1 MEGFISAII
10 GYLLGSIAFSKIVV
24 KQATGLDLSVEGS
37 KNTGAMNSFETTGKK
52 WIGAVVFFLD
62 ALKGYAAC
70 LIVYYLFPEAENMMT
85 LLSYAGVFAVIGHNF
100 NLWLRMKGGRG
111 LATTVGVLLFIN
123 PLAIALW
130 GLSWLISYHGVRK
143 NVHVA
148 NALATIA
155 TPMMVLVSP
164 DKLIE
169 ITTIV
174 AFEDATRY
182 FQLVSILS
190 IVIFLKHIEPLQV
203 LIKEKKLFNE
213 E

>member
-1 MEGFISAII
+1 MEGLIAALI

-37 KNTGAMNSFETTGKK
+37 KNTGAMNSYQTTGKK
-52 WIGAVVFFLD
+52 WIGILVFFLD
-62 ALKGYAAC
+62 ALKGYVAC
-70 LIVYYLFPEAENMMT
+70 MIVYLLYPESNDMMT

-111 LATTVGVLLFIN
+111 LATAVGVLLFIN
-123 PLAIALW
+123 PLAIFQW
-130 GLSWLISYHGVRK
+130 GIVWVISFYGVRK

-148 NALATIA
+148 NAFATIGA
-155 TPMMVLVSP
+155 PIMVLISP

-169 ITTIV
+169 ITTLV

-182 FQLVSILS
+182 LQLVAMLSFVIL
-190 IVIFLKHIEPLQV
+190 LKHIEPLQK
-203 LIKEKKLFNE
+203 LIKEKKLFSE
-213 E
+213 